1 MNKYISKALIYDKKK
16 EIILFSQFI
25 FFMYAIN
32 LLDFFSKLI
41 REGYSNYTILLNLG
55 VFLPSVF
62 VISLTIDLYTNKEAK
77 YFHLLTEPQK
87 RDRVAIT
94 NLLIPIL
101 SFTFALILYGIIV
114 TIIFVTKGY
123 ALNTIGLLWNKL
135 IFIFALLLLIN
146 SLIQISQMLFGNY
159 IAAFVIP
166 LFFSVGIPF
175 SLGFLSKLVSDKI
188 SLFKNLLNYMIDIYA
203 KHFVVFFETIG
214 FAINNDTA
222 SIVYSPESVT
232 NINLLIPFILFV
244 LSIILMFLTIKL
256 NERLKLENIT
266 KIFMFKW
273 VEKIF
278 FIVTSLVSLTIITL
292 VITITFPIL
301 DINNQNV
308 LLIIDI
314 CLIPLSI
321 LVYKIVSKVWY
332 KATC

>member
-25 FFMYAIN
+25 FYMYAIN

-62 VISLTIDLYTNKEAK
+62 VISLAIDLYTNKEAK

-114 TIIFVTKGY
+114 TIVFVSRGY
-123 ALNTIGLLWNKL
+123 SLSTIGLLWNKL
-135 IFIFALLLLIN
+135 AFIFTLLLLIN
-146 SLIQISQMLFGNY
+146 SLIQFSQMIFGNY
-159 IAAFVIP
+159 IAAFIIP
-166 LFFSVGIPF
+166 LFFTLGIPF
-175 SLGFLSKLVSDKI
+175 SLGFLNKLISVKI
-188 SLFKNLLNYMIDIYA
+188 PLLRHLLDYVVNIYVYLFKTLT
-203 KHFVVFFETIG
+203 KTIG
-214 FAINNDTA
+214 FVNNSTT
-222 SIVYSPESVT
+222 STITYSPESVT
-232 NINLLIPFILFV
+232 NINSILLISFLI

-256 NERLKLENIT
+256 NQDLKPENIA

-273 VEKIF
+273 VEKVF

-314 CLIPLSI
+314 CLIPISI
-321 LVYKIVSKVWY
+321 IAYKIVSKVWY